1 MHEHD
6 DLAFELA
13 RIAQSKAIRRRR
25 TAPRNAP
32 AHQPET
38 TQGSPT
44 QRIGFEAEHR
54 ACEFL
59 TQRGLQVVDKNL
71 RCKAGEIDIV
81 AIDPDLNLL
90 IFVEVKL
97 RTGQGFGGP
106 AASVNRDKQD
116 KLRRAALFFLP
127 RLAQAHFRGVVPPC
141 RFDVITIDNAGLT
154 WIPNAFDT

>member
-1 MHEHD
+1 MPDHD
-6 DLAFELA
+6 DLTFELA
-13 RIAQSKAIRRRR
+13 RIAQGKAIRRRR
-25 TAPRNAP
+25 AKPRSAPTP
-32 AHQPET
+32 QPET
-38 TQGSPT
+38 AQGSPT

-81 AIDPDLNLL
+81 AIDPDQSLL

-97 RTGQGFGGP
+97 RTGQDFGGP

-127 RLAQAHFRGVVPPC
+127 RLARTCFGGNEPAC
-141 RFDVITIDNAGLT
+141 RFDVITVDKAGLT
-154 WIPNAFDT
+154 WIRNAFDT

>member
-13 RIAQSKAIRRRR
+13 RIAQGKAIRRRR
-25 TAPRNAP
+25 AAPRTAP

-44 QRIGFEAEHR
+44 QRIGFEAEQQ

-59 TQRGLQVVDKNL
+59 AQRGLKVIDTNL
-71 RCKAGEIDIV
+71 RCKVGEIDVV
-81 AIDPDLNLL
+81 AIDQALL
-90 IFVEVKL
+90 VFIEVKL
-97 RTGQGFGGP
+97 RKRQGFGGP

-127 RLAQAHFRGVVPPC
+127 RLAQAHFRGRVPPC

>member
-1 MHEHD
+1 MPEHD
-6 DLAFELA
+6 NLAFELA
-13 RIAQSKAIRRRR
+13 RMAQNKAIRRRR
-25 TAPRNAP
+25 AAPRAAP
-32 AHQPET
+32 THQPET
-38 TQGSPT
+38 TYGSPT
-44 QRIGFEAEHR
+44 QRIGFEAEQQ

-59 TQRGLQVVDKNL
+59 AQRGLNVVDKNL
-71 RCKAGEIDIV
+71 RCKAGEIDVV
-81 AIDPDLNLL
+81 AIDREQLVF
-90 IFVEVKL
+90 IEVKL

-116 KLRRAALFFLP
+116 KLRRTALFFLP